1 MALIEAELVVQP
13 PADREFD
20 GGRERGPILLQL
32 PGCVVRQTRA
42 AMSTRGP
49 IATSSLT

>member
-1 MALIEAELVVQP
+1 MALIEAELVVNHQLIVSSTVNGSEAP
-13 PADREFD
+13 FSAAPA
-20 GGRERGPILLQL
+20 
-32 PGCVVRQTRA
+32 CVVRQTRA